1 MMTEALATTAARR
14 RSLDD
19 AASITDREARPE
31 LREEQDMADTT
42 TWASG
47 SVTEDEPLEIEFL
60 EKWAEDPIDRQRRLG
75 IAPQYTSEQ
84 DQEQRAIWQMRLQR
98 AKDAVLRCDW
108 DLALGLIERPSR
120 LGLLSE
126 WWHQCDMTD
135 EELRAVLPGTWSDA
149 EPDDTEEQWLALWVD
164 AAESGRV
171 ETQPLPE
178 GDTLTIY
185 RGEPAKPDG
194 ELKGIA
200 WSLDRDVATFFAL
213 RPSGSSG
220 TGVVIE
226 ATVPRFAILGY
237 ITDRNESEVIIDPLV
252 ATVQSII
259 NVTEAESPKED
270 GGYQP
275 TARGR
280 K

>member
-1 MMTEALATTAARR
+1 MTEGRATGAASG
-14 RSLDD
+14 RSRHD

-42 TWASG
+42 TWAPG

-75 IAPQYTSEQ
+75 IAPHYTSEQ
-84 DQEQRAIWQMRLQR
+84 EQEQELRANWQMRLQR
-98 AKDAVLRCDW
+98 AREAALQRDW
-108 DLALGLIERPSR
+108 DRALDLMEKPSR
-120 LGLLSE
+120 LGLLSD

-164 AAESGRV
+164 ATESGRV
-171 ETQPLPE
+171 ETEPLPE
-178 GDTLTIY
+178 GDPLTIY
-185 RGEPAKPDG
+185 RGEPAEPGDG
-194 ELKGIA
+194 ALGIA

-213 RPSGSSG
+213 RPPWSSG

-226 ATVPRFAILGY
+226 ATVPRSAILGY
-237 ITDRNESEVIIDPLV
+237 VTDRNESEVIIDPLV

-259 NVTEAESPKED
+259 NVTEADRPKED

-275 TARGR
+275 TG
-280 K
+280 